1 MTVGER
7 CWRPPVLG
15 CSMEPIKSLA
25 ASKPSISDLL
35 LRRLESARVVEGHG
49 DLRPEHV
56 CLGSTPRIIECLESR
71 AELRLL
77 DPSDKLA
84 FSGDGVRKA
93 FFGFSVPWFVPVSL
107 FCMVVNLRS
116 GIRQNVRGGPA
127 NTLRSPA
134 VRRSISTAAPGCS

>member
-1 MTVGER
+1 MFISTASAPNAMTVGER

-15 CSMEPIKSLA
+15 CSMQPIKSLA

-77 DPSDKLA
+77 DPSDELA
-84 FSGDGVRKA
+84 FLAMECERL
-93 FFGFSVPWFVPVSL
+93 FSDFRCAGSCPY
-107 FCMVVNLRS
+107 R
-116 GIRQNVRGGPA
+116 
-127 NTLRSPA
+127 
-134 VRRSISTAAPGCS
+134 